1 MRSMNNIICGF
12 RCARPYIKL
21 MVAVLIA
28 AANSACDKEGFDYD
42 LSGGQQSSYIIA
54 DTLTIQQKTIRLDSV
69 PTSGM
74 GVMLCGRQTD
84 PYFGKIT
91 AGSFFQLQL
100 PANKTLDETATY
112 DYVELVLYTNRQLY
126 GDSTKP
132 QHINVY
138 EVQQTIE
145 KYTNSAY
152 IYSHN
157 NFQTAGSP
165 LGSIQKVIRPH
176 IDTVVKIRLPDTY
189 GSTLFKLFKDK
200 STLVSTQDIF
210 LKYYKGLAIKPGEN
224 SGNVLGFNTADTSVI
239 LRMHYHIKEINYTD
253 RFLDLNVYNQSL
265 QFNQVSVDR
274 TGTPLAALSLTNK
287 SISSLQT
294 SNMSFIQPLTGIA
307 TRIDLPTLKSLASV
321 GKFFKV
327 MRASLTIEP
336 IAGTY
341 KAPFTL
347 PPYLEL
353 CEVDKNN
360 NVTDTLR
367 SSLGGAMY
375 GNLII
380 DHLYQENTN
389 YTYDI
394 TRYCINEINSTDA
407 YSRGILIIPPRSL
420 SLTSLDRA
428 IIGDNKQKQY
438 KISVQV
444 YYLLYN

>member
-1 MRSMNNIICGF
+1 
-12 RCARPYIKL
+12 

-28 AANSACDKEGFDYD
+28 AANSACDKEGFEYD

-54 DTLTIQQKTIRLDSV
+54 DTLTIAQQTIRLDSV
-69 PTSGM
+69 PTSGT
-74 GVMLCGRQTD
+74 GVMLCGKQTD
-84 PYFGKIT
+84 PYFGNIT

-100 PANKTLDETATY
+100 PVNKTLDETAAY
-112 DYVELVLYTNRQLY
+112 DYVELVLYTNRRLY

-138 EVQQTIE
+138 EVAQTIE
-145 KYTNSAY
+145 KNTNSAY

-176 IDTVVKIRLPDTY
+176 SDTVVKIRLPDTY
-189 GSTLFKLFKDK
+189 GAPLFKLFKDK

-210 LKYYKGLAIKPGEN
+210 LKYYKGLAIKPGDN
-224 SGNVLGFNTADTSVI
+224 SGNILGFNSTDTSVI
-239 LRMHYHIKEINYTD
+239 LRMHYHNKEINFTD
-253 RFLDLNVYNQSL
+253 RFLDLNVYNQNV

-274 TGTPLAALSLTNK
+274 TGTPLAALSLSNK

-294 SNMSFIQPLTGIA
+294 SNMSFIQPLTGVA
-307 TRIDLPTLKSLASV
+307 TRIDLPTLKNLSSV
-321 GKFFKV
+321 GKFFKI
-327 MRASLTIEP
+327 MRASLTIKP
-336 IAGTY
+336 IGGTY

-347 PPYLEL
+347 PPYLTL
-353 CEVDKNN
+353 CEVDKKN

-367 SSLGGAMY
+367 SSLGSTMY

-380 DHLYQENTN
+380 DQLYQEGTN
-389 YTYDI
+389 YSYDI
-394 TRYCINEINSTDA
+394 TQYCINEINSTEA
-407 YSRGILIIPPRSL
+407 YSRGIMILPPRGF

-428 IIGDNKQKQY
+428 VIGDNKQKQN